1 MDNLKVA
8 IVGAGMGGLAAGIA
22 LRQAGYDVEIYDRVS
37 ELRPAGAG
45 ISLWSN
51 GVKVL
56 NRLGLGKEIASIG
69 GQMDRVAYYSNT
81 GEKLTDFSLQPLIED
96 VGQRPYP
103 VARTDLQTMLLN
115 AFGAENVQLNSKCVA
130 VEQDSDRVTAIF
142 EDGRQVT
149 ADVLVA
155 ADGTHSMTR
164 SYVLGHAVERRYVG
178 YVNWNGLVPASDDLA
193 PKNSWD
199 VYVGEHKRASM
210 MPVGGDRFYFFFDV
224 PLPKG
229 TVSQPET
236 YREELA
242 SFFKDWATP
251 VQTLI
256 QRIDPL
262 KTNRVEIHDIEPLQ
276 ALVRGRVALLGD
288 AGHST
293 APDLGQ
299 GGCQAMEDA
308 LVLATYLQTTN
319 ISVEDALKRYEAA
332 RKERVADVVLRARK
346 RSNMTH
352 GKEPEKT
359 QQWYEEL
366 KYEDGTNIMN
376 AISNTILAGPL
387 H

>member
-81 GEKLTDFSLQPLIED
+81 GEKLTDFSLQPLIDD

-115 AFGAENVQLNSKCVA
+115 AFGAENVQLNSKCIA

-178 YVNWNGLVPASDDLA
+178 YVNWNGLVPASNDLA

-332 RKERVADVVLRARK
+332 RKDRVADVVLRARK

>member
-1 MDNLKVA
+1 
-8 IVGAGMGGLAAGIA
+8 MGGLATGIG
-22 LRQAGYDVEIYDRVS
+22 LRQAGYEVEIYDRVS

-51 GVKVL
+51 GIKVL
-56 NRLGLGKEIASIG
+56 NRLGLSKEIASIG

-81 GEKLTDFSLQPLIED
+81 GKKLTDFSLQSLVEQ

-103 VARTDLQTMLLN
+103 VARTDLQEMLLQVI
-115 AFGAENVQLNSKCVA
+115 GAENVQLNSECVA
-130 VEQDSDRVTAIF
+130 VEQDANSVTAIF
-142 EDGRQVT
+142 KDGRK
-149 ADVLVA
+149 AKGDVLVA
-155 ADGTHSMTR
+155 ADGTHSIIR
-164 SYVLGHAVERRYVG
+164 KYVLGHAIERRYVG
-178 YVNWNGLVPASDDLA
+178 YVNWNGLVPATEDLA

-229 TVSQPET
+229 TMSEPDYQ
-236 YREELA
+236 EELT
-242 SFFKDWATP
+242 SFFKGWAAP
-251 VQTLI
+251 VQNLI
-256 QRIDPL
+256 QRLDPL
-262 KTNRVEIHDIEPLQ
+262 KTNRVEIHDTEPLQ
-276 ALVRGRVALLGD
+276 TLVSGRVALLGD

-308 LVLATYLQTTN
+308 LVLTTYLQTTN

-332 RKERVADVVLRARK
+332 RKDRVAEVITKARK

-352 GKEPEKT
+352 GIEPEKT
-359 QQWYEEL
+359 QEWYEEL
-366 KYEDGTNIMN
+366 KHEDGTNIMD
-376 AISNTILAGPL
+376 AISKTILAGPL
-387 H
+387 N